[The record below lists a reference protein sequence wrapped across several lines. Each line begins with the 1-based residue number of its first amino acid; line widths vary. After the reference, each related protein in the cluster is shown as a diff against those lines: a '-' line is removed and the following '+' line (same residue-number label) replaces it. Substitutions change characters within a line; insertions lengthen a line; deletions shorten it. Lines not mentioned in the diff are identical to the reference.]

1 MYKVVNS
8 IPSLLN
14 TPAGFVSC
22 NQKDE
27 VEYITY
33 LWNSITRKYA

>member
-8 IPSLLN
+8 IPSFLN
-14 TPAGFVSC
+14 ASAVFVSC

-27 VEYITY
+27 LEYITY
-33 LWNSITRKYA
+33 LMEF

>member
-14 TPAGFVSC
+14 ASAVFVSC
-22 NQKDE
+22 DQN
-27 VEYITY
+27 ITY
-33 LWNSITRKYA
+33 PIEFYY